1 MRKLKSSF
9 VLKKYSK
16 EESLVE
22 LYLNFG
28 YKEYNA
34 IKDKHYYKP
43 LRYYTGIK
51 VGNGEWD
58 KVKKIPYD
66 SKKLNELMNLDQTAH
81 DIFNYL
87 SKQEINITPDLLREE
102 LDKAI
107 KGKTEVKAVF
117 NIREYIQKV
126 MLVRNESQRSPV
138 TLRNFNKLANK
149 IEEFESEFGIT
160 FTIDNLNEELYL
172 KFVNFHRAKFNRIN
186 TVWDLCKGLKT
197 VLSEIRRKY
206 KIEVFNPTIEL
217 AKGDKISAR
226 TEDKVY
232 FNFSQIQK
240 IIDYE
245 PQNERL
251 RNTKLILLTL
261 VFSGCRYSDV
271 FKILPEFTCDENEI
285 QFRYARF
292 IDQKTNKDIIVPILE
307 PLEQAYRENGGEPPY
322 RISDVKFNKYVK
334 ELCKLADLTDEVTL
348 SYTDANGK
356 KQYEVKQFYQ
366 FVTSHIGRRSF
377 ITNLINFIP
386 ITILTKITGHSI
398 KDKSIIFSYNKISL
412 LDNAVL
418 FVKELK
424 RVTEMNSEE
433 FSIQLVPNMQLH

>member
-1 MRKLKSSF
+1 MGKLKSSF

-16 EESLVE
+16 GESLVE

-34 IKDKHYYKP
+34 LKDKNYYKP

-51 VGNGEWD
+51 VGTGEWD
-58 KVKKIPYD
+58 KVNKLPYD
-66 SKKLNELMNLDQTAH
+66 SKKVNELINLEQTAH

-87 SKQEINITPDLLREE
+87 SKQDETITPDLLREE

-107 KGKTEVKAVF
+107 KGKTEVKAVVS
-117 NIREYIQKV
+117 IREYIQKV
-126 MLVRNESQRSPV
+126 MLVSNDSHRSPV

-149 IEEFESEFGIT
+149 IEDFEQEFGVA
-160 FTIDNLNEELYL
+160 FTIDNLDEKLYL
-172 KFVNFHRAKFNRIN
+172 KFINFHRPKFNRIN

-232 FNFSQIQK
+232 FNFSRIQK

-245 PQNERL
+245 PKNERL
-251 RNTKLILLTL
+251 KNTKLILLTL
-261 VFSGCRYSDV
+261 LFSGCRYSDV
-271 FKILPEFTCDENEI
+271 FKIKPEHSFDENETH
-285 QFRYARF
+285 FRYARF

-307 PLEQAYRENGGEPPY
+307 PLEQAYQENGGEPPY
-322 RISDVKFNKYVK
+322 QISDVKFNKYVK
-334 ELCKLADLTDEVTL
+334 ELCELAELTDEVTL
-348 SYTDANGK
+348 SYTDAHGK

-412 LDNAVL
+412 LDNATL

-424 RVTEMNSEE
+424 RVAQTNPQE
-433 FSIQLVPNMQLH
+433 FPLLLVP